1 MNRLRKNILLVSV
14 VSLLMV
20 SGFTLWLVTRASVPE
35 NVKHKLSEDLTE
47 RIQAGTFAT
56 IHDCIIACRSIDDA
70 YTVIDTI
77 PSESVEQVWE
87 LLGGFH
93 AFLTPDQI
101 FRIARMDEVVRIDYN
116 AVGTGF

>member
-1 MNRLRKNILLVSV
+1 MNRLRKNILLVFVASILV
-14 VSLLMV
+14 F
-20 SGFTLWLVTRASVPE
+20 SGFSLWAATRASVPDD
-35 NVKHKLSEDLTE
+35 VKNKLSQDLIE
-47 RIQAGTFAT
+47 RIQAGTFDT

-70 YTVIDTI
+70 YTVINTI
-77 PSESVEQVWE
+77 PNESVEQVWE

-116 AVGTGF
+116 AVITAF